1 MAVTPVVLDCDP
13 GHDDAFGIWLA
24 AGRPEIDLLGITT
37 VGGNGGLAQ
46 TTHNARVVCTVAGIH
61 GVPIAAGANSPLTR
75 VLTTAEHIHGA
86 SALDGPVLPE
96 PTVPLDP
103 RPAVVLLRELIAA
116 SAEPVVLLA
125 TGPLTNVALL
135 ARIYPEA
142 LAGVREIVWMGGS
155 TTRGNVTPY
164 AEFNAWVDPEA
175 LAAVLGT
182 GTPFTM
188 VGLNVTHQVLV
199 TDQVQR
205 RLTEIGN
212 HTSAFGTELLKFFRA
227 SYLKSEGMA
236 DPPLHDPLAVALVAV
251 PSVLSTVHARVD
263 VELHGTET
271 AGATS
276 VDLLG
281 KAGRPANARVA
292 VAVDVE
298 LFWRTLTDAIRV
310 LH

>member
-1 MAVTPVVLDCDP
+1 
-13 GHDDAFGIWLA
+13 
-24 AGRPEIDLLGITT
+24 
-37 VGGNGGLAQ
+37 
-46 TTHNARVVCTVAGIH
+46 
-61 GVPIAAGANSPLTR
+61 VPIAAGANSPLTR